1 MTLLIILFGV
11 LITMAGIVIII
22 NPETLFGFLRNHS
35 EKLVLQVL
43 AVGARV
49 VLGLLLINQSSESR
63 YPLVIEVIG
72 WISLAAA
79 IFLAV
84 IGRRNFSR
92 LMSWALSFVK
102 PYGRLGG
109 MLAAAFGVFLV
120 HAYI

>member
-1 MTLLIILFGV
+1 
-11 LITMAGIVIII
+11 MAGIVIII
-22 NPETLFGFLRNHS
+22 NPETLFGFLRNNS

-49 VLGLLLINQSSESR
+49 VLGLLLIYQSSESR

-79 IFLAV
+79 LFLAV

-109 MLAAAFGVFLV
+109 ILAAAFGVFLV

>member
-11 LITMAGIVIII
+11 LIMMAGIVIII
-22 NPETLFGFLRNHS
+22 NPETLFGFLRNNS

-43 AVGARV
+43 AIIVRV
-49 VLGLLLINQSSESR
+49 MLGLLLIYQSSESR

-72 WISLAAA
+72 WLSLAAA

-102 PYGRLGG
+102 PYGRVGG
-109 MLAAAFGVFLV
+109 ILAAAFGAFLV
-120 HAYI
+120 HAFI

>member
-22 NPETLFGFLRNHS
+22 NPETLFGFLRNNS

-49 VLGLLLINQSSESR
+49 VLGLLLIYQSSESR

-79 IFLAV
+79 LFLAV

-109 MLAAAFGVFLV
+109 ILAAAFGVFLV